1 MLLAAPYIRLTHYNC
16 FISYRKLRL
25 AQIKLAGFKSFVD
38 PTQIP
43 LSNNLVGIVG
53 PNGCGKS
60 NIIDALRW
68 VLGESKASALRGDSM
83 QDVIFSGSNQRKAL
97 GRASVEI
104 VFDNSINKVTGQW
117 ASYSEIAIKRILH
130 RDGVSQYYINN
141 LQVRRRDIS
150 DLFLGTGVGGK
161 GYAIIEQ
168 GMINRI
174 IEAKPQELRS
184 FLEEAAGI
192 SQYRERRQ
200 ETATRLTETRK
211 NLTRLED
218 ICQELDIQLHHLEAQ
233 AKLAQQY
240 QQLQQKLQTTQS
252 LLWLQRIQ
260 EATKLYDSSNK
271 GINRLENEVNA
282 LLNKHEITEAQL
294 DKCREQ
300 EHQINEKML
309 NTQGELYAADAEIG
323 RIDLEINHLQQNK
336 IRLTHQIEL
345 IELDLVKCGD
355 LQEKTCLNLVHW
367 TKEKSE
373 AEALLDTH
381 KLTNDRLQI
390 ELPDAEADF
399 LQQQDKIATLR
410 NNLLTLKQDN
420 QLQEN
425 RTSHAHKNL
434 QQLGIRL
441 SRLQQEMTELP
452 SVDKTQLY
460 TLKVQADD
468 IEKKLFQEQANLE
481 QIGIKLVEAT
491 QSKQHISKNL
501 QQLQHAHSE
510 FSARRQALQHLQ
522 QKLES
527 NTRLAH
533 WLNQQKL
540 DALPRLWQKIQVTPE
555 WETALEA
562 VLRERLN
569 SIEMSQLEFSNE
581 WRNVIP
587 PGRWAMHEKSTTVS
601 NILTVEPPP
610 VENDKPK
617 LLDHVTTTESQLADL
632 LRDWLQHIYIVTDLE
647 TGLTQRTLLQHG
659 ETLITSQGHTLTRN
673 SLTFY
678 APDSQLHGVLGRQQ
692 ELKQLDKEI
701 GRLNKSIS
709 QQSKELENALQLSNK
724 LNQASQQANSS
735 SKQLSQ
741 QRHQLQLEFVK
752 LSQLHEQAAHRR
764 LQIDS
769 ELHEIEQ
776 ARATELTLLES
787 ANLNIKDNAIQI
799 TNLEQAIQQAQST
812 WDDANRT
819 LNDLRTNLQQSSRQQ
834 QETVFHIKT
843 CSNKLTEIEHSL
855 QSLQNE
861 LQTLSSR
868 KSNTLRELESLDDSS
883 LIHQLEAARVRRDH
897 TSQILAN
904 TKQEAENLANLLRES
919 ERTRMTC
926 EQSIYTHRTAL
937 NEYQLKAQAAKLT
950 AEQHQAMLQE
960 CKVDSA
966 ALASQTGKKSINTLQ
981 TEINRT
987 QNEIAGLGSVNLAAL
1002 EELEATHTRKTG
1014 LIAQMQDL
1022 ITAIETL
1029 ENVIQQIDQETRL
1042 RMQQTYDQVNQH
1054 LSDIFPI
1061 IFAGGRARLEL
1072 CDGKILDA
1080 GLQLTAQ
1087 PPGKKNSSIHL
1098 LSGGEKALTALALIF
1113 SLFRL
1118 NPAPFCLLDEV
1129 DAPLDDVNTN
1139 RFCELVKT
1147 MSTNTQFVFISHN
1160 KITME
1165 IAQQLI
1171 GVTMQEQGVSK
1182 IVAVEIAD
1190 AISMGGRVK
1199 EQVG

>member
-1 MLLAAPYIRLTHYNC
+1 M
-16 FISYRKLRL
+16 RL

-38 PTQIP
+38 PTQVP

-218 ICQELDIQLHHLEAQ
+218 ICQELDAQLQHLEIQ
-233 AKLAQQY
+233 AKRAQQY
-240 QQLQQKLQTTQS
+240 QQLQQKLQTVQS
-252 LLWLQRIQ
+252 LLWLQRKQ
-260 EATKLYDSSNK
+260 EAVKLYDNANIE
-271 GINRLENEVNA
+271 INRLESEINV
-282 LLNKHEITEAQL
+282 LLNKHDITEVQL
-294 DKCREQ
+294 EKYREQ
-300 EHQINEKML
+300 EYQINEAML
-309 NTQGELYAADAEIG
+309 KTQGELYATDAEIG
-323 RIDLEINHLQQNK
+323 RIDLEISHLQQNK
-336 IRLTHQIEL
+336 TRLAHQIQM
-345 IELDLVKCGD
+345 IEFDLGKYDD
-355 LQEKTCLNLVHW
+355 LKEKTHLNLVHW
-367 TKEKSE
+367 TREKSG
-373 AEALLDTH
+373 AEALLATH
-381 KLTNDRLQI
+381 QQTNDHLQT
-390 ELPDAEADF
+390 ELPDAEACF
-399 LQQQDKIATLR
+399 LQQQDKLVTLK
-410 NNLLTLKQDN
+410 NNLLTLKQDS

-425 RTSHAHKNL
+425 RSSHAYKNL
-434 QQLGIRL
+434 QQLEIRI
-441 SRLQQEMTELP
+441 SRLQQEMTKLP
-452 SVDKTQLY
+452 NTDTVQLHTLKTQ
-460 TLKVQADD
+460 ADEV
-468 IEKKLFQEQANLE
+468 EKKLLQEQVRLE
-481 QIGIKLVEAT
+481 QIGKMLAEAT
-491 QSKQHISKNL
+491 QSKQHISKTL

-510 FSARRQALQHLQ
+510 FSARHQALHHLQ

-527 NTRLAH
+527 NTRLTH

-540 DALPRLWQKIQVTPE
+540 DALPRLWQKIQVDPE

-569 SIEMSQLEFSNE
+569 SIEMNQLEYSDE
-581 WRNVIP
+581 WGDIIP
-587 PGRWAMHEKSTTVS
+587 PGKWAMHEKSTIAS
-601 NILTVEPPP
+601 NILTVESPLA
-610 VENDKPK
+610 ENDKPK
-617 LLDHVTTTESQLADL
+617 LLLDHVTTEESHLADL
-632 LRDWLQHIYIVTDLE
+632 LRDWLQHIRTATDLE
-647 TGLTQRTLLQHG
+647 TGLNQRTRLQPD
-659 ETLITSQGHTLTRN
+659 ESLVTLQGHVITRN

-701 GRLNKSIS
+701 NRLNISIS
-709 QQSKELENALQLSNK
+709 QHNKELEDALQRCNK
-724 LNQASQQANSS
+724 LNQTSQQVSSS

-741 QRHQLQLEFVK
+741 QHHQLQLELVK
-752 LSQLHEQAAHRR
+752 LSQLHEQTIHRK
-764 LQIDS
+764 LQIDT

-776 ARATELTLLES
+776 ARVTELTLQES
-787 ANLNIKDNAIQI
+787 ASLNIKDNVIQI
-799 TNLEQAIQQAQST
+799 ANLEQEIQQNQST
-812 WDDANRT
+812 WDTANQT
-819 LNDLRTNLQQSSRQQ
+819 LNDLRTNLQQSSKQQ

-843 CSNKLTEIEHSL
+843 CNNKLTEIEHDL
-855 QSLQNE
+855 QSIQNE
-861 LQTLSSR
+861 LQTLASR
-868 KSNTLRELESLDDSS
+868 KSNILRELESLDDNP
-883 LIHQLEAARVRRDH
+883 LNHQLEAARVRRNH
-897 TSQILAN
+897 TSQILAQN
-904 TKQEAENLANLLRES
+904 KQGAENLANSLRES
-919 ERTRMTC
+919 ERTRMAC
-926 EQSIYTHRTAL
+926 EQSIHTHRTAL
-937 NEYQLKAQAAKLT
+937 NEHQLKAQAAKLT
-950 AEQHQAMLQE
+950 VEQYEIMLQE
-960 CKVDSA
+960 AKVDSA
-966 ALASQTGKKSINTLQ
+966 ALTSLLEKKSTNTLQ
-981 TEINRT
+981 IEINRT

-1002 EELEATHTRKTG
+1002 QELEAAHARKTS
-1014 LIAQMQDL
+1014 LTAQMQDL

-1029 ENVIQQIDQETRL
+1029 ENVIQQIDQETRT
-1042 RMQQTYDQVNQH
+1042 RMQQTYDQVNRH

-1061 IFAGGRARLEL
+1061 IFAGGQARLEL

-1147 MSTNTQFVFISHN
+1147 MSTHTQFIFISHN

-1190 AISMGGRVK
+1190 AISMGGLVK